1 MTALRSAGGALS
13 LTLADNDEML
23 YLPLSHRQLIPFCVK
38 VTTKNSA
45 DSPSS
50 CYLAATALNLSFE
63 RLILRQGTMGQ
74 VRDILSS
81 HRSKKKE
88 IIS

>member
-23 YLPLSHRQLIPFCVK
+23 YLPLSHGQLSLFCVK
-38 VTTKNSA
+38 VTTKRSP

-50 CYLAATALNLSFE
+50 VHLAATVLNLLFE
-63 RLILRQGTMGQ
+63 RLIRRQGTM
-74 VRDILSS
+74 
-81 HRSKKKE
+81 
-88 IIS
+88 